1 MHPKSHRPGR
11 LVAVA
16 AGLALLAAC
25 GQGTPAQIPAGIQP
39 GTGQSLAGSPGST
52 ATGPTSP
59 MPTMSMPTASSAA
72 PPAQVGGEQVTIKN
86 FAFSPAELVV
96 KVGTT
101 VTWTNQDADPHTV
114 TGAPLQSAALNTGQ
128 TYIYTFKTIGT
139 YSYLCTIHP
148 FMTAKVTVT
157 K

>member
-1 MHPKSHRPGR
+1 MHPNSHRPGR

-25 GQGTPAQIPAGIQP
+25 GRGTAAQIPAGIQP
-39 GTGQSLAGSPGST
+39 GAGQSLAGSPGST
-52 ATGPTSP
+52 ATGSPSP
-59 MPTMSMPTASSAA
+59 MPTMSMPAPSSAA
-72 PPAQVGGEQVTIKN
+72 APAPVGGEQVAIKN
-86 FAFSPAELVV
+86 FAFSPAALVV

-114 TGAPLQSAALNTGQ
+114 TGTPLQSAALNQGQ
-128 TYIYTFKTIGT
+128 TYTYTFKTIGT

-148 FMTAKVTVT
+148 FMTAKVTVI